1 MRGFFRLFLF
11 SFFFLDN
18 ESGYSNPLR
27 YNCCNFVAE
36 RLQTGINVDFFLS
49 GIMNFIY
56 FRFKKKEKFNEK
68 MDESITN

>member
-36 RLQTGINVDFFLS
+36 RLQTGINVDFFKRDYEFYL
-49 GIMNFIY
+49 FQVQ
-56 FRFKKKEKFNEK
+56 KKEKFNEK

>member
-36 RLQTGINVDFFLS
+36 RLQTGINVDFFKRDYEFYL
-49 GIMNFIY
+49 FQVQ
-56 FRFKKKEKFNEK
+56 KKEKLNEK

>member
-1 MRGFFRLFLF
+1 MDIEDKCEDFSDSFLF

-36 RLQTGINVDFFLS
+36 RLQTGINVDFF
-49 GIMNFIY
+49 
-56 FRFKKKEKFNEK
+56 
-68 MDESITN
+68 

>member
-18 ESGYSNPLR
+18 ESGYSNSLR

-36 RLQTGINVDFFLS
+36 RLQTGINVDFFKRDYEFYL
-49 GIMNFIY
+49 FQVQ
-56 FRFKKKEKFNEK
+56 KKEKLNEK